1 MDRIRNASS
10 NIDFSHID
18 FTVHKS
24 AEEMIN
30 HNTENTVRNTLEYCM
45 CNGMDFTKMNW
56 DEVKELENQ
65 ILNKLVNSN

>member
-45 CNGMDFTKMNW
+45 CNGMDFTKMN
-56 DEVKELENQ
+56 
-65 ILNKLVNSN
+65 